1 MRTPPLAT
9 ALSFGSSTETWQ
21 PHVQPWKPFDTPNLK
36 PARRRLD
43 TSDALM
49 TLNLTWRIPT
59 DEKFINNAGN
69 SHVENLPSM
78 VEEDL
83 DRFHSG

>member
-1 MRTPPLAT
+1 
-9 ALSFGSSTETWQ
+9 
-21 PHVQPWKPFDTPNLK
+21 
-36 PARRRLD
+36 
-43 TSDALM
+43 M
-49 TLNLTWRIPT
+49 TLNLTWQIPT

-69 SHVENLPSM
+69 SNVENLPSM